1 MPFDEELFALALDFA
16 NSPKL
21 PALKERFKE
30 WSICK
35 DHATA
40 AAFGYLAAMREVE
53 EEKKDSI
60 YDCIADMLADV
71 HEGFLSHENATE
83 LAFEKIY
90 HWLNESLVAQGYSG
104 NIIHSIDNL
113 FSPLVKPG
121 VIS

>member
-1 MPFDEELFALALDFA
+1 MPFSEELFALAMDFSD
-16 NSPKL
+16 SPEL

-53 EEKKDSI
+53 KEKQDGI

-83 LAFEKIY
+83 LVFEKIY
-90 HWLNESLVAQGYSG
+90 HWLNEGLVAKGYEGS
-104 NIIHSIDNL
+104 ILCSIDDL
-113 FSPLVKPG
+113 FSSLVKPG